1 MSAYAGSTVPVSVHV
16 TNLSRMPLSRG
27 SSPFGLSYHV
37 FTADQRLL
45 RFDHPRE
52 WFNEPLM
59 PGASRTID
67 VAVQVP
73 EAPGNYD
80 IEFDIVWEGVMW
92 MKDRGNPTARVELA
106 AMAS

>member
-1 MSAYAGSTVPVSVHV
+1 MHDDF
-16 TNLSRMPLSRG
+16 LSR
-27 SSPFGLSYHV
+27 Y
-37 FTADQRLL
+37 
-45 RFDHPRE
+45 

-106 AMAS
+106 ATAS